1 NKKLYLNLLTK
12 FHRDN
17 QDTLQKIKDAIEKQD
32 QELAVRLAHTV
43 KGVSGTIGATDLQS
57 IGAELE
63 AALKSDGYADDSN
76 LAPLIER
83 FDAALR
89 KTLEVLAPV
98 ISAISANSTQGA
110 GQSKD
115 VAKQGDAAQFAEFMK
130 KLEPALQKKKPKP
143 CKEIMEEINLLN
155 WSDEIKSKLQELD
168 RLIGKYK
175 FKEALEIVEK
185 LSINI
190 GKGEL

>member
-1 NKKLYLNLLTK
+1 RVSGNKKLYLNLLTK

-17 QDTLQKIKDAIEKQD
+17 QDTTQQIQEAIQKQE

-43 KGVSGTIGATDLQS
+43 KGVAGTIGATDLQT

-63 AALKSDGYADDSN
+63 ATLKSDDYVDDIN
-76 LAPLIER
+76 LSPLIDR

-89 KTLEVLAPV
+89 KTLEVLSSV
-98 ISAISANSTQGA
+98 VSATNSGQRD

-115 VAKQGDAAQFAEFMK
+115 GGKQGDAAQFAEFMK
-130 KLEPALQKKKPKP
+130 KLEPVLQKKKPKP

-175 FKEALEIVEK
+175 FKEALEIVER
-185 LSINI
+185 LSVQ
-190 GKGEL
+190 GA